1 MSSWLIRLARLRVK
15 GGDVVSSYSSAFMGF
30 DAVNKED
37 CC

>member
-15 GGDVVSSYSSAFMGF
+15 GGDVVSSYSSECLGF
-30 DAVNKED
+30 DAENKED